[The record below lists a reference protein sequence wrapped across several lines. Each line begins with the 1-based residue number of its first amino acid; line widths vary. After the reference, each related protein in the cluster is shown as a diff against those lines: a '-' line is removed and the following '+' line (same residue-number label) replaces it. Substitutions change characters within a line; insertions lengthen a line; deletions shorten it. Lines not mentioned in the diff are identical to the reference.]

1 MFWPIL
7 LFALG
12 IGLIVLEFVLPGAI
26 CGISGA
32 VLLVISTWL
41 GISEYPD
48 HALLIVFGE
57 FIGAGLGIA
66 AGLVLLSSSSSA
78 IGLSLDTNLTEELG
92 YTNLAS
98 NTNLIGTTG
107 TVMTAL
113 RPSGTIVLENG
124 ERVDAVSDGNF
135 IEDGQQVIIIEV
147 HGNRV
152 VVERA

>member
-12 IGLIVLEFVLPGAI
+12 IGLIVLEFILPGAV

-32 VLLVISTWL
+32 VLLVISAWL

-48 HALLIVFGE
+48 YALLIVFGE
-57 FIGAGLGIA
+57 FIGAGLGIT
-66 AGLVLLSSSSSA
+66 AGLVLLSSSSAA
-78 IGLSLDTNLTEELG
+78 IGLSLETNLTEELG

-113 RPSGTIVLENG
+113 RPSGTIVLDNG
-124 ERVDAVSDGNF
+124 ERIDAVSDGAF
-135 IEDGQQVIIIEV
+135 IEEGQRVIINEV

-152 VVERA
+152 VVDRE